1 MLEAIMCLTMAIYYE
16 ARNQSPEG
24 QIAVAQVILN
34 RVASDNF
41 PNDVCSVV
49 KQGRYWS
56 SIPMRHQCQFSFWC
70 DGLKEEIRN
79 KEAFGTAFIYAS
91 ASYCDLLTDNTDGAD
106 HYHASYVTPS
116 WRNAGELTAQIQD
129 HIFYRLGNR

>member
-1 MLEAIMCLTMAIYYE
+1 M
-16 ARNQSPEG
+16 
-24 QIAVAQVILN
+24 
-34 RVASDNF
+34 
-41 PNDVCSVV
+41 
-49 KQGRYWS
+49 
-56 SIPMRHQCQFSFWC
+56 
-70 DGLKEEIRN
+70 KEEIRN

-91 ASYCDLLTDNTDGAD
+91 ASYCGLLTDNTDGAD